1 MFKKKTTMVAVVA
14 MITLLTVIAG
24 CGGGGGKRV
33 TGLSP
38 DGVVKT
44 FVNAAKAGKLNEAG
58 LYVSPTSASDPK
70 AIAEFISGD
79 DLKELKKSNVAAV
92 KVVAQSGDYA
102 AVVVTLQQ
110 ENTFNVTVKPVGLE
124 RIKGEWY
131 IVAFDQIYQNAKYG
145 VLAQLLRSI

>member
-14 MITLLTVIAG
+14 MVTLLALLAG
-24 CGGGGGKRV
+24 CGGGGGKRI

-44 FVNAAKAGKLNEAG
+44 FVNAAKVGKLNEAS

-70 AIAEFISGD
+70 AIAEFITGD
-79 DLKELKKSNVAAV
+79 GLGELKTANLAAV
-92 KVVAQSGDYA
+92 KVVAQSGNYA
-102 AVVVTLQQ
+102 AVVATLQQ
-110 ENTFNVTVKPVGLE
+110 ENTFKITVKPVGLE
-124 RIKGEWY
+124 RIDGEWY

-145 VLAQLLRSI
+145 VLAQLMRGI